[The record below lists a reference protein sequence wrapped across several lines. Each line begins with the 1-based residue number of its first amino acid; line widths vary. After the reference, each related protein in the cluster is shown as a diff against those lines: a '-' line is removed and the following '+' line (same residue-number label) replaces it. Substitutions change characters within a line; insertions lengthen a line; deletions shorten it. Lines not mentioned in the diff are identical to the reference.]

1 MSIFKRLLS
10 FAASAAVMLSAGAS
24 SVTTAA
30 VGVSPDVSVS
40 FPEKLAAINAPDWV
54 PKNYLDAF
62 EFINK
67 HGATYVQGEYVCV
80 IQQRSKAPNAYYA
93 MDCTLSD
100 KSSVNVQYAFSG
112 EINFSPDDAPD
123 KSDTEAYEVYYK
135 RLKAAGI
142 SEDTEELDNYFRVE
156 VYRPVLSYIDVT
168 LEEGWYDGETPV
180 VTSSNTY
187 KFGYQL
193 SIFNQKQRDIFE
205 FMPDSI
211 EEYNDF
217 IKEHGNVCV
226 FNNYLIYCGD
236 VLSSAGEELKMEQNG
251 DAQVR
256 EVTSYTVSEKLADMS
271 NAPDGA
277 PVMTVKM
284 YEPVSCG
291 ECNVDFSHVRF
302 DNTVNKVIS
311 SNFTIEND
319 EAQSLD
325 FKIVK
330 NSSDLPEWVPTDYA
344 QTVKFENEHG
354 ASYVADGYVCCI
366 RRSDRNGKGLSKRIY
381 MDLLDGEEYNPYDCQ
396 VYSKVFTF
404 TKPENT
410 SSEAYEKYLSELK
423 QLGITEKE
431 LEYVNKEI
439 RYSVN
444 VFKPKPSSKLS
455 VYFDD
460 YRGNIGSSFG
470 ENLNLSFSID
480 KDGVITETD
489 LFSWLPDT
497 IAETREYIKKNGNI
511 SVHDEYL
518 VFCSVSNA
526 FSIDLSQDGIP
537 ELKKSFDYNFENV
550 QLVDILGAPYARV
563 LLYKGDRPGTLTA
576 DFGYSGGKS
585 EYEPKDSE
593 VSVRFDN
600 DLIPSIISREDCDP
614 LILGDC
620 NYDGAFGISDVV
632 VLQKWILGSGE
643 LRKPENA
650 DMNGDGVLD
659 IFDLL
664 SMKKQV
670 VKGEGGSYGLIADP
684 KPMLLVVSQNFAWG
698 RQQAMTLYDE
708 NGAAYRMSYG
718 SSKNGTDKNTYDE
731 LFRIGYDENWYERL
745 TAMMTSENASGKN
758 LPDQLVGRTRKL
770 SRELDKHL
778 NDQPGKMIGQMFDAG
793 QSTLYLIG
801 SDSDG
806 KPAFLEIFT
815 SGDVLGWID
824 CEEIQE
830 YLKLSSYTSAGPDV
844 WSIKTLE
851 TGVSRYDLTY

>member
-1 MSIFKRLLS
+1 MSFFKRLLS

-24 SVTTAA
+24 AVTTAA

-40 FPEKLAAINAPDWV
+40 FPEKLAAGNAPDWV
-54 PKNYLDAF
+54 PDNYLDAL

-93 MDCTLSD
+93 MDCALSN
-100 KSSVNVQYAFSG
+100 SSSANVQYAFSG
-112 EINFSPDDAPD
+112 DINFSPDDAPD
-123 KSDTEAYEVYYK
+123 KSDTEAYEAYYK

-205 FMPDSI
+205 FMPDSV
-211 EEYNDF
+211 EEYEDF

-236 VLSSAGEELKMEQNG
+236 VLSSAGEELKMEQKG
-251 DAQVR
+251 DAQMR
-256 EVTSYTVSEKLADMS
+256 EVRSYTISEKLADMS

-284 YEPVSCG
+284 YEPVSWG
-291 ECNVDFSHVRF
+291 ECDVDFCHVRF

-311 SNFTIEND
+311 NNFTIEED
-319 EAQSLD
+319 EAQNVN

-330 NSSDLPEWVPTDYA
+330 NNSDLPEWVPTDYT

-366 RRSDRNGKGLSKRIY
+366 RRSDRYGKGLSKRIY
-381 MDLLDGEEYNPYDCQ
+381 MDLLDEEEYNPYECQ

-404 TKPENT
+404 PEPEDT

-431 LEYVNKEI
+431 LEYANKEI

-444 VFKPKPSSKLS
+444 VFKPKPSSRLN

-460 YRGNIGSSFG
+460 YRGNIGSDFG
-470 ENLNLSFSID
+470 GKCNLSFSID
-480 KDGVITETD
+480 KDGVITEND
-489 LFSWLPDT
+489 LFSWVPDT

-511 SVHDEYL
+511 STHDEYL

-526 FSIDLSQDGIP
+526 FSIELSQDGIP
-537 ELKKSFDYNFENV
+537 ELEKSFDYHLENA

-563 LLYKGDRPGTLTA
+563 ILYMGDRPGTLTA

-585 EYEPKDSE
+585 EYEPKD
-593 VSVRFDN
+593 
-600 DLIPSIISREDCDP
+600 
-614 LILGDC
+614 
-620 NYDGAFGISDVV
+620 
-632 VLQKWILGSGE
+632 
-643 LRKPENA
+643 
-650 DMNGDGVLD
+650 
-659 IFDLL
+659 
-664 SMKKQV
+664 
-670 VKGEGGSYGLIADP
+670 
-684 KPMLLVVSQNFAWG
+684 
-698 RQQAMTLYDE
+698 
-708 NGAAYRMSYG
+708 
-718 SSKNGTDKNTYDE
+718 
-731 LFRIGYDENWYERL
+731 
-745 TAMMTSENASGKN
+745 
-758 LPDQLVGRTRKL
+758 
-770 SRELDKHL
+770 
-778 NDQPGKMIGQMFDAG
+778 
-793 QSTLYLIG
+793 
-801 SDSDG
+801 
-806 KPAFLEIFT
+806 
-815 SGDVLGWID
+815 
-824 CEEIQE
+824 
-830 YLKLSSYTSAGPDV
+830 
-844 WSIKTLE
+844 
-851 TGVSRYDLTY
+851 